1 MNTKRPR
8 ETIVLALVKSSAIVI
23 TAILVVIFG
32 YLIIN
37 GYKVINWNFL
47 TQPPSQG
54 MTKGGIH
61 PAIVGSI
68 YLMILTVIFN
78 LPLGVL
84 SAIYLSEYASLKNVR
99 LVRAVRIATRML
111 AGVPSI
117 VHGLLGL
124 ALFVMFLGL
133 GFSLLSSSLTLS
145 LLTLPTI
152 IATSEEA
159 LRGVPNSYREAA
171 LALGATKW
179 QSVRLA
185 VLPYALP
192 GIMTASI
199 LGLSRAA
206 GETAPIMITGVAYY
220 LPRLPSS
227 LFDQFMALP
236 YHIFTM
242 STQSPNPTLTK
253 PITFGTVLVLLF
265 LVLVMNGVAMYVR
278 HRFYRIR
285 RE

>member
-1 MNTKRPR
+1 MSWKNIR
-8 ETIVLALVKSSAIVI
+8 ESIVVALVKSSALIV
-23 TAILVVIFG
+23 TAIIVAIFG

-37 GYKVINWNFL
+37 GYRILSWSFL
-47 TQPPSQG
+47 TQSPVKG
-54 MTKGGIH
+54 MTEGGIH
-61 PAIVGSI
+61 PAIVGSL
-68 YLMILTVIFN
+68 YLMTLTIIFN
-78 LPLGVL
+78 LPLGIL
-84 SAIYLSEYASLKNVR
+84 SAIYLSEYARMENVKV
-99 LVRAVRIATRML
+99 VRAIRVAARML

-117 VHGLLGL
+117 VYGLLGL
-124 ALFVMFLGL
+124 AIFVLFLDF
-133 GFSLLSSSLTLS
+133 GFSVLSASLTLS
-145 LLTLPTI
+145 LLTLPII

-159 LRGVPNSYREAA
+159 LRSVPISYREAA

-179 QSVRLA
+179 QTVRHA

-227 LFDQFMALP
+227 VFDQFMALP
-236 YHIFTM
+236 YHIFAM
-242 STQSPNPTLTK
+242 STQSPNPVLTR
-253 PITFGTVLVLLF
+253 PIQFGTILVLLMI
-265 LVLVMNGVAMYVR
+265 VLLMNTFAIYIR
-278 HRFYRIR
+278 YRFSKIK

>member
-1 MNTKRPR
+1 
-8 ETIVLALVKSSAIVI
+8 
-23 TAILVVIFG
+23 
-32 YLIIN
+32 
-37 GYKVINWNFL
+37 
-47 TQPPSQG
+47 
-54 MTKGGIH
+54 
-61 PAIVGSI
+61 
-68 YLMILTVIFN
+68 
-78 LPLGVL
+78 
-84 SAIYLSEYASLKNVR
+84 
-99 LVRAVRIATRML
+99 
-111 AGVPSI
+111 
-117 VHGLLGL
+117 
-124 ALFVMFLGL
+124 
-133 GFSLLSSSLTLS
+133 
-145 LLTLPTI
+145 LTLPTI

-159 LRGVPNSYREAA
+159 LRSVPNSYREAA

-265 LVLVMNGVAMYVR
+265 LVLIMNGVAMFAR